1 MQRIWLSFVML
12 FPIALGVSAGQAQQE
27 TPTSTPTP
35 SATNLPMGSPTAPA
49 KTAEPGISI
58 SSPVP
63 GQALQ
68 GNVTISG
75 SSVAEGFVSSELA
88 FAYSGDPTDT
98 WFLIVEATQPVAS
111 GPLAQWD
118 TSTITD
124 GNYSLRLRV
133 MLQNGNHLE
142 VIVPGLRV
150 RNYTPVE
157 TDTPTPVTPTA
168 TRLPGETPVPSI
180 TPTIAVRPTST
191 PLPTNPAEVS
201 RNDIAM
207 SAGKGALAIV
217 GLFALMAVYKLVK
230 GIGEKE

>member
-12 FPIALGVSAGQAQQE
+12 FPLALVVNAAQAQQD
-27 TPTSTPTP
+27 TPTP
-35 SATNLPMGSPTAPA
+35 SPSPASVPTGSPTASDNTP
-49 KTAEPGISI
+49 EPGISI
-58 SSPVP
+58 SFPVP

-68 GNVTISG
+68 GDVTIAGYS
-75 SSVAEGFVSSELA
+75 ATEGFVSSELA
-88 FAYSGDPTDT
+88 FAYKGDPTDT
-98 WFLIVEATQPVAS
+98 WFLIVEATEPVA
-111 GPLAQWD
+111 GGTLAQWD

-124 GNYSLRLRV
+124 GDYSLRLRV

-142 VIVPGLRV
+142 AVVPGLRV

-168 TRLPGETPVPSI
+168 TRLPGETPIPST
-180 TPTIAVRPTST
+180 TPTIAVRFTAT

-201 RNDIAM
+201 GSDIVM
-207 SAGKGALAIV
+207 SVGKGALAIL
-217 GLFALMAVYKLVK
+217 GLFALMGVYKLVK

>member
-12 FPIALGVSAGQAQQE
+12 FPIALGVSAVQAQQG

-98 WFLIVEATQPVAS
+98 WFLIVEATQPVAGGS
-111 GPLAQWD
+111 LAQWD

-124 GNYSLRLRV
+124 GNYNLRLRD

-150 RNYTPVE
+150 RNYTPME